1 MNFAFNSDLYWPRY
15 VHVSCNLK
23 SKQTSQK
30 KLVLFLKKTD
40 YRKCVKPGLLEDP
53 VIEAI
58 ARLEYEAGLKTGVL
72 PGGCW
77 YPYGGCT
84 YPSINSVP
92 PGGCGLV
99 MGAMW
104 LVVKLTPV
112 RPNFNS
118 AEFCVSAV
126 LNYSSY
132 MVLG

>member
-58 ARLEYEAGLKTGVL
+58 ARLEFEDGLRTEVL
-72 PGGCW
+72 PGVCW
-77 YPYGGCT
+77 YPYGNRT
-84 YPSINSVP
+84 YIPQDQFQTPLRVRVAS
-92 PGGCGLV
+92 LV
-99 MGAMW
+99 G
-104 LVVKLTPV
+104 VVVIRTPV
-112 RPNFNS
+112 RSNTD
-118 AEFCVSAV
+118 CRV
-126 LNYSSY
+126 LCING
-132 MVLG
+132 V